1 MRRFSRH
8 QSRQKL
14 SFDNELSS
22 SNLLKIRGWTS
33 QLVVISGNED
43 TSGHHLLLLK
53 ASNALFS
60 LGLFR
65 IGWMGV
71 DKIEDTE
78 ASFLHLPTCVY
89 YFSKAAPQNLADFY
103 AKPRIGKSFRT
114 QSHHHAKTA

>member
-43 TSGHHLLLLK
+43 TSGHQLLLLK
-53 ASNALFS
+53 ASNYLS
-60 LGLFR
+60 
-65 IGWMGV
+65 
-71 DKIEDTE
+71 
-78 ASFLHLPTCVY
+78 SFTNFVSELE
-89 YFSKAAPQNLADFY
+89 
-103 AKPRIGKSFRT
+103 
-114 QSHHHAKTA
+114 

>member
-1 MRRFSRH
+1 VRRFSRH

-53 ASNALFS
+53 AFNYLS
-60 LGLFR
+60 
-65 IGWMGV
+65 
-71 DKIEDTE
+71 
-78 ASFLHLPTCVY
+78 SFTNFVNELE
-89 YFSKAAPQNLADFY
+89 
-103 AKPRIGKSFRT
+103 
-114 QSHHHAKTA
+114 

>member
-43 TSGHHLLLLK
+43 TSGHQLLLLK
-53 ASNALFS
+53 ASNYFVQLRIFPKS
-60 LGLFR
+60 LNRSRQSEPRHLYP
-65 IGWMGV
+65 I
-71 DKIEDTE
+71 DKKGE
-78 ASFLHLPTCVY
+78 
-89 YFSKAAPQNLADFY
+89 
-103 AKPRIGKSFRT
+103 
-114 QSHHHAKTA
+114 